1 MSINDVPEIRELF
14 KDFCI
19 EEVPTTYLTAGANK
33 QKKVTELL
41 ISNYTPPSN

>member
-1 MSINDVPEIRELF
+1 MSINDVPGDQELF

-33 QKKVTELL
+33 QKKVVELL
-41 ISNYTPPSN
+41 IMNYTPSSN